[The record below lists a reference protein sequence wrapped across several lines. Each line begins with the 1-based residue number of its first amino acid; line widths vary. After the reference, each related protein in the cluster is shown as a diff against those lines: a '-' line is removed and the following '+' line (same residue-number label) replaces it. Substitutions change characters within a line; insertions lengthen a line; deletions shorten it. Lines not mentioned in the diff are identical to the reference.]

1 MESFL
6 EIQVKYNYILEINF
20 NIVLFRLYDPTGENI
35 RV

>member
-6 EIQVKYNYILEINF
+6 EIQVKYNYILDIHF
-20 NIVLFRLYDPTGENI
+20 NIVLFRQYDLTGENI

>member
-20 NIVLFRLYDPTGENI
+20 NIVLIRLYDLTGENI